1 MTTPTLTVGAL
12 TGPAPTKALRLTAR
26 GRAAVLVV
34 ALLAAAAAALV
45 LVVGPGTAAPVG
57 VTPTAA
63 AAPAPGAWG
72 AELAERG
79 LARAYT
85 IAAGDT
91 LWDLATSI
99 DPASDPRPLID
110 RIQLMNGLPDGRL
123 TVGDQLWLPL
133 PGG

>member
-12 TGPAPTKALRLTAR
+12 TGPAPTDALRLTAR
-26 GRAAVLVV
+26 GRAALFVV
-34 ALLAAAAAALV
+34 ALLAAAAAAVV
-45 LVVGPGTAAPVG
+45 LVIGPGTAAPVAA
-57 VTPTAA
+57 TPTAA
-63 AAPAPGAWG
+63 APDAWG

-85 IAAGDT
+85 VAAGDT

-123 TVGDQLWLPL
+123 SVGDRLWLPVAE
-133 PGG
+133 G